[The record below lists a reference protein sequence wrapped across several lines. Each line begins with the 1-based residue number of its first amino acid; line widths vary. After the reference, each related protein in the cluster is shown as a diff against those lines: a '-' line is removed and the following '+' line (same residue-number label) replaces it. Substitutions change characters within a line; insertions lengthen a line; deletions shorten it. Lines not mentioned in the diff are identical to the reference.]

1 MNREIAKLAMYWI
14 VKEHCWQTMQQV
26 PAFRSQA
33 EKKKKNSFSAVRI
46 EISDLSFMIWELVLE
61 NKIITW
67 EKSLNK

>member
-1 MNREIAKLAMYWI
+1 
-14 VKEHCWQTMQQV
+14 MQQI

-33 EKKKKNSFSAVRI
+33 EQKRKSFSAVRI
-46 EISDLSFMIWELVLE
+46 EISDLSFTIWELVLD

>member
-1 MNREIAKLAMYWI
+1 
-14 VKEHCWQTMQQV
+14 MQQI

-33 EKKKKNSFSAVRI
+33 EKKKKNSFLAVRI
-46 EISDLSFMIWELVLE
+46 EILDLSFMIWELVLD

>member
-1 MNREIAKLAMYWI
+1 
-14 VKEHCWQTMQQV
+14 MQQV

-33 EKKKKNSFSAVRI
+33 EKKKKKKSFSAVRI